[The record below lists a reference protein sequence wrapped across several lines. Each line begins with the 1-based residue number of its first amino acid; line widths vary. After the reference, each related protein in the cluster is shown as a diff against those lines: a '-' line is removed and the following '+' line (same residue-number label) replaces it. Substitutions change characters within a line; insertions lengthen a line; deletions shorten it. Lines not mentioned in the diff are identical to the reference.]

1 MAVSDTLIGTVFD
14 GRYRIIRKLGAGG
27 MADVYLAED
36 QELGRRVAIKI
47 LNDRHAADDS
57 FIERF
62 RREAKN
68 AAGLSHPNIVS
79 IYDRGE
85 AEGTYYIAMEF
96 LDGRSLKEMIVGRGP
111 APIKTAI
118 DYARQILAAVGFAHR
133 HGIVHRDIK
142 PHNVLVGPEGRLKV
156 TDFGIARS
164 GASQMTEVGSIIGT
178 AQYLSPEQ
186 ARGAPVDQTSDLYSV
201 GVVLSEMLTGQV
213 PFTGDTP
220 LEIAMKHLSEV
231 PRPPSEL
238 RPEVP
243 HDLDSIVLRA
253 LAKDPAERY
262 QSADEMDADLAR
274 VLEGLPVDPETET
287 AATAVLSGSGVLAA
301 APTSVLTRPTDIAP
315 PRTAPPG
322 GGPPAGYYGYEGPPR
337 RRRPIWPWVLSI
349 LLLLAAGAAAWF
361 AYTKIQ
367 DQLDKNAPVAVP
379 QVAGIKESL
388 AVDHIRAAGLVP
400 QVARDFSNEVEKGTV
415 IDQSPAAGER
425 VAPHS
430 NVDITVSK
438 GKETVTVPSVI
449 GKNRDDAISTLV
461 NAGLDPK
468 AFPVASSRPVDTVTG
483 QDPPAGKVIEK
494 GSRVR
499 INYSSGPANVRVPSV
514 IGLQFDQASAA
525 LQGQGFAVARRDVDS
540 ERPKGEVVDQSPS
553 DQAPKGSTITLSV
566 SKGPPMTTVPDVTAQ
581 DEDSA
586 TSTLE
591 QSGFTVQV
599 QRQDVQ
605 DPGLEGIV
613 LSQSPTGGTRAKEGS
628 TVTITVGRL
637 VAQGGPGSPP
647 PPPPA
652 EP

>member
-96 LDGRSLKEMIVGRGP
+96 LDGRSLKELIVGRGP

-142 PHNVLVGPEGRLKV
+142 PHNVLVGSEGRLKV

-201 GVVLSEMLTGQV
+201 GVVLYEMLTGQV

-231 PRPPSEL
+231 PKPPSEL

-243 HDLDSIVLRA
+243 HDLDSVVLRA
-253 LAKDPAERY
+253 LAKDPSERY
-262 QSADEMDADLAR
+262 QGADEMDADLAR

-287 AATAVLSGSGVLAA
+287 AATAVLSGSGVLAT
-301 APTSVLTRPTDIAP
+301 APTSVLTKPTVAA
-315 PRTAPPG
+315 PRTVPPG
-322 GGPPAGYYGYEGPPR
+322 AGPPAGYYGYEGPPR

-367 DQLDKNAPVAVP
+367 DQLDANKPVTVP
-379 QVAGIKESL
+379 KVAGINESL
-388 AVDHIRAAGLVP
+388 AVDKLRAAGLVP
-400 QVARDFSNEVEKGTV
+400 QVARDFSNEVPKGTV
-415 IDQSPAAGER
+415 IDQSPAAGEK

-430 NVDITVSK
+430 NVDMTVSK

-461 NAGLDPK
+461 NAGLDPR
-468 AFPVASSRPVDTVTG
+468 AFPVASSKAVDTVTG

-499 INYSSGPANVRVPSV
+499 INYSSGPAEIDVPSV
-514 IGLQFDQASAA
+514 IGLQFDQASSA
-525 LQGQGFAVARRDVDS
+525 LQAQGFAVARRDVDS

-553 DQAPKGSTITLSV
+553 NQAPKGSTITLSV
-566 SKGPPMTTVPDVTAQ
+566 SKGPPMSTVPDVTAQ
-581 DEDSA
+581 DEESA

-591 QSGFTVQV
+591 QAGFTVQV
-599 QRQDVQ
+599 QRQDVT
-605 DPGLEGIV
+605 DPGLYGIV
-613 LSQSPTGGTRAKEGS
+613 LSQSPTGGSKAKQGS
-628 TVTITVGRL
+628 TVTITVGHE

-652 EP
+652 QP

>member
-96 LDGRSLKEMIVGRGP
+96 LDGRSLKELIVGRGP

-142 PHNVLVGPEGRLKV
+142 PHNVLVGSEGRLKV

-201 GVVLSEMLTGQV
+201 GVVLYEMLTGQV

-231 PRPPSEL
+231 PKPPSEL

-243 HDLDSIVLRA
+243 HDLDSVVLRA
-253 LAKDPAERY
+253 LAKDPSERY
-262 QSADEMDADLAR
+262 QGADEMDADLAR

-287 AATAVLSGSGVLAA
+287 AATAVLSGSGVLAT
-301 APTSVLTRPTDIAP
+301 APTSVLTKPTVAA
-315 PRTAPPG
+315 PRTVPPG
-322 GGPPAGYYGYEGPPR
+322 AGPPAGYYGYEGPPR

-367 DQLDKNAPVAVP
+367 DQLDANKPVTVP
-379 QVAGIKESL
+379 KVAGINESL
-388 AVDHIRAAGLVP
+388 AVDKLRAAGLVP
-400 QVARDFSNEVEKGTV
+400 QVARDFSNEVPKGTV
-415 IDQSPAAGER
+415 IDQSPAAGEK

-430 NVDITVSK
+430 NVDMTVSK

-461 NAGLDPK
+461 NAGLDPR
-468 AFPVASSRPVDTVTG
+468 AFPVASSKAVDTVTG

-499 INYSSGPANVRVPSV
+499 INYSSGPAEIDVPSV
-514 IGLQFDQASAA
+514 IGLQFDQASSA
-525 LQGQGFAVARRDVDS
+525 LQAQGFAVARRDVDS

-553 DQAPKGSTITLSV
+553 SQAPKGSTITLSV
-566 SKGPPMTTVPDVTAQ
+566 SKGPPMSTVPDVTAQ
-581 DEDSA
+581 DEESA

-591 QSGFTVQV
+591 QAGFTVQV
-599 QRQDVQ
+599 QRQDVT
-605 DPGLEGIV
+605 DPGLYGIV
-613 LSQSPTGGTRAKEGS
+613 LSQSPTGGSKAKQGS
-628 TVTITVGRL
+628 TVTITVGHE

-652 EP
+652 QP

>member
-96 LDGRSLKEMIVGRGP
+96 LDGRSLKELIVGRGP

-142 PHNVLVGPEGRLKV
+142 PHNVLVGSEGRLKV

-201 GVVLSEMLTGQV
+201 GVVLYEMLTGQV

-231 PRPPSEL
+231 PKPPSEL

-243 HDLDSIVLRA
+243 HDLDSVVLRA
-253 LAKDPAERY
+253 LAKDPSERY
-262 QSADEMDADLAR
+262 QGADEMDADLAR

-301 APTSVLTRPTDIAP
+301 APTSVLTKPTVAA
-315 PRTAPPG
+315 PRTVPPG
-322 GGPPAGYYGYEGPPR
+322 AGPPAGYYGYEGPPR

-367 DQLDKNAPVAVP
+367 DQLDANKPVTVP
-379 QVAGIKESL
+379 PVKLIKESL
-388 AVDHIRAAGLVP
+388 AVEKIRGVGLVP
-400 QVARDFSNEVEKGTV
+400 QVARDFSNSVEKGTV
-415 IDQSPAAGER
+415 IDQSPAAGEK
-425 VAPHS
+425 VAPHT

-461 NAGLDPK
+461 NAGLDPR
-468 AFPVASSRPVDTVTG
+468 AFPVASSKPVDTVTG

-499 INYSSGPANVRVPSV
+499 INYSSGPAEIDVPSV
-514 IGLQFDQASAA
+514 IGLQFDQASSA
-525 LQGQGFAVARRDVDS
+525 LQAQGFGVKRVDVDS

-553 DQAPKGSTITLSV
+553 SQAQRGSTITLSV
-566 SKGPPMTTVPDVTAQ
+566 SKGPPMSTVPDVTAQ
-581 DEDSA
+581 DEGSA
-586 TSTLE
+586 QSTLE
-591 QSGFTVQV
+591 QAGFVAQI
-599 QRQDVQ
+599 QRQDVN
-605 DPGLEGIV
+605 DPGLDGIV
-613 LSQSPTGGTRAKEGS
+613 LSQSPTGGSKARQGS

-637 VAQGGPGSPP
+637 VGPSGEP

-652 EP
+652 TP

>member
-68 AAGLSHPNIVS
+68 AAGLSHPNIIS

-85 AEGTYYIAMEF
+85 AEGTYYIAMEY
-96 LDGRSLKEMIVGRGP
+96 LDGRSLKELIVGRGP

-118 DYARQILAAVGFAHR
+118 DYARQILAAVGFAHK

-142 PHNVLVGPEGRLKV
+142 PHNVLVGAEGRLKV

-243 HDLDSIVLRA
+243 HDLDSVVLRA
-253 LAKDPAERY
+253 LAKDPSERY
-262 QSADEMDADLAR
+262 QGADEMDADLAR

-301 APTSVLTRPTDIAP
+301 APTSVLTKPTVAAP
-315 PRTAPPG
+315 PRTVPPG

-367 DQLDKNAPVAVP
+367 DQLDANAPVAVP
-379 QVAGIKESL
+379 QVAGIEESL
-388 AVDHIRAAGLVP
+388 AVDKIRGAGLVP
-400 QVARDFSNEVEKGTV
+400 QVARDFSDDVPKGEV

-425 VAPHS
+425 VAKHS

-461 NAGLDPK
+461 NAGLDPR

-483 QDPPAGKVIEK
+483 QDPPAGKVVEK
-494 GSRVR
+494 GSHVR
-499 INYSSGPANVRVPSV
+499 INYSSGPAEVDVPSV
-514 IGLQFDQASAA
+514 IGLQFAQASSA
-525 LQGQGFAVARRDVDS
+525 LQAQGFAVARTNVDS

-553 DQAPKGSTITLSV
+553 DRAQKGATITLSV
-566 SKGPPMTTVPDVTAQ
+566 SKGPPMSSVPDVTAQ

-591 QSGFTVQV
+591 QSGFVVQV

-613 LSQSPTGGTRAKEGS
+613 LSQSPTGGSSAKEGS

-637 VAQGGPGSPP
+637 VTPGGPESPP
-647 PPPPA
+647 PPPAQP
-652 EP
+652 